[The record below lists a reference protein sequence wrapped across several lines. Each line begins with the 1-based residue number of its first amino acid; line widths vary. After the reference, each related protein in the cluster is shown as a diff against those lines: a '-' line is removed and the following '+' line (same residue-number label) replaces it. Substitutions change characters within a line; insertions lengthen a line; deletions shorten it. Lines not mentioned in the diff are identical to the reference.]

1 MTWLNPYVLLGFL
14 VYSLLG
20 GAFCVYEG
28 YQWADRSAEVKH
40 LEQTVATANAT
51 IAALEENTR
60 RANAAA
66 AAYSQRES
74 QAQEDL
80 AETRELID
88 ALAEPD
94 PGVCTIR
101 DADMQRLRAIALRAS
116 RSGNHTNRTPVD
128 IRVTRPGASSP

>member
-1 MTWLNPYVLLGFL
+1 MWLLDFRWYPIVGSVALLALLFGFWQ
-14 VYSLLG
+14 G
-20 GAFCVYEG
+20 HNA
-28 YQWADRSAEVKH
+28 ADRSAQVKQ

-94 PGVCTIR
+94 VEVCVLR
-101 DADMQRLRAIALRAS
+101 DADVQRLREIAVRAS
-116 RSGNHTNRTPVD
+116 RSGNHTSRTPLNV
-128 IRVTRPGASSP
+128 RVTRPGASSP